1 MVKNMNSISNKYLL
15 NLQHFADDSSGEKTE
30 KATPKKKQ
38 DARKEGNVF
47 QSKEI
52 NSAATLLLA
61 VAMLG
66 FWGNRIYVNLGQYTE
81 KLYVNMLNPDILN
94 DTNSVSQIMIEAI
107 QTILLNVIPIL
118 GAVAIA
124 GVLVGYLQVGFIL
137 VPIKVKL
144 SKLNPINGFKNIFSV
159 KSLFEMFKSIAKI
172 SIISFVVYSYI
183 KDEMPNIFKFYSYTM
198 QQILAYVS
206 KVTFNI
212 AMRVCIALFVISVL
226 DFAFQKY
233 QYEKNLKM
241 TKQEIKEEY
250 KQMEGDPHIKAKIKQ
265 KQREIAMRRMMQ
277 DVPDADVVIT
287 NPTHFAIAVKY
298 DLGKHSAPFVLA
310 KGQDII
316 AQKIKKI
323 AGENSVPIVENKPLA
338 RLLYKEVE
346 IGQEVPQDLYQAV
359 AEVLAYVYSLKK
371 KNRT

>member
-1 MVKNMNSISNKYLL
+1 MVIYMKNIEKKYILD
-15 NLQHFADDSSGEKTE
+15 LQCFAGDSSGEKTE

-38 DARKEGNVF
+38 DARKDGNVF

-52 NSAATLLLA
+52 NTATTLLLA
-61 VAMLG
+61 VMMIGFLG
-66 FWGNRIYVNLGQYTE
+66 TKIYTNLGSYTE
-81 KLYVNMLNPDILN
+81 KIYNTMLNPDIFN
-94 DTNSVSQIMIEAI
+94 DPNNVHKLMYGLIA
-107 QTILLNVIPIL
+107 TIVINIVPIL

-124 GVLVGYLQVGFIL
+124 GVIIGYLQVGFIIT
-137 VPIKVKL
+137 PIKFKF
-144 SKLNPINGFKNIFSV
+144 SKLNPINGFKNMFSM
-159 KSLFEMFKSIAKI
+159 KSLFEMLKSVLKI
-172 SIISFVVYSYI
+172 SIISWVVYDYI
-183 KDEMPNIFKFYSYTM
+183 KDEMPNIFKFYNYTM

-206 KVTFNI
+206 TVTYNI
-212 AMRVCIALFVISVL
+212 AIRVCVALFIISVL

-250 KQMEGDPHIKAKIKQ
+250 KQSEGDPQIKSKIKQ

-287 NPTHFAIAVKY
+287 NPTHFAIAIKY
-298 DLGKHSAPFVLA
+298 DSKKFRAPYVLA
-310 KGQDII
+310 KGQDLM
-316 AQKIKKI
+316 AQKIKKV
-323 AGENSVPIVENKPLA
+323 AGESEIPIIENKPLA

-359 AEVLAYVYSLKK
+359 AEILAYVYNLKK
-371 KNRT
+371 KTRM